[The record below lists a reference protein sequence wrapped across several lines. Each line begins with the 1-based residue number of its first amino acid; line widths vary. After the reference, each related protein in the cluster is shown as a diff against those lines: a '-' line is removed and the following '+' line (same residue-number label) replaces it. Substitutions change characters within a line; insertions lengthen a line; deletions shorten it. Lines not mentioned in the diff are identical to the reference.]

1 MRIAFDHSIFF
12 QKYGG
17 ISRYFATIAAE
28 FVDCNIQVGIFSPL
42 YRNEYLK
49 DLPEGVVHGMQFKT
63 YPPKTVKIIQ
73 YLNYSI
79 NVNKIRRFKPEIL
92 HQTYYNKHNYKEQK
106 YKRVITVFDLIH
118 EIYCS
123 EDPKMQSFLQEK
135 KHSIENA
142 EHIICIS
149 EHTKSDLQKFYAI
162 SDDKITV
169 THLGVRAKPMELELS
184 KDYKIRANRP
194 FLLYVGERSGY
205 KNFLGF
211 IQGFSFSHRLM
222 GNFDIVAFGG
232 GKFTNKELNF
242 INTLGFREGQVNQIS
257 GSDFMLSRYFQSA
270 AAFIYPSLY
279 EGFGLPPLEAMS
291 FGCPVIVS
299 DRSSIPEVVGNA
311 GKYFDAK
318 RPEDICSSIEEVV
331 FCDNTMK
338 KLIKNGHERINKFS
352 WKKCAINT
360 LEAYST
366 IL

>member
-1 MRIAFDHSIFF
+1 
-12 QKYGG
+12 
-17 ISRYFATIAAE
+17 
-28 FVDCNIQVGIFSPL
+28 
-42 YRNEYLK
+42 
-49 DLPEGVVHGMQFKT
+49 MQFKT
-63 YPPKTVKIIQ
+63 YPPKTTKIIQ

-123 EDPKMQSFLQEK
+123 GDPKMQNFLQEK

-162 SDDKITV
+162 PNDKITV
-169 THLGVRAKPMELELS
+169 THLGVQPKPIEFGSPEN
-184 KDYKIRANRP
+184 YKNRPNRP

-211 IQGFSFSHRLM
+211 IQGFSLSKRLM
-222 GNFDIVAFGG
+222 SNFDIIAFGG
-232 GKFTNKELNF
+232 GKFSKEELNC
-242 INTLGFREGQVNQIS
+242 INALGFRGGQVSQLS
-257 GSDFMLSRYFQSA
+257 GSDLMLSRYFKFA
-270 AAFIYPSLY
+270 NAFIYPSLY
-279 EGFGLPPLEAMS
+279 EGFGLPPLEAMR

-311 GKYFDAK
+311 GKYFDAE
-318 RPEDICSSIEEVV
+318 RPEEICNSIKEVL
-331 FCDNTMK
+331 FCDITTK
-338 KLIKNGHERINKFS
+338 KLIKNGYERINKFT

-360 LEAYST
+360 LKAYST